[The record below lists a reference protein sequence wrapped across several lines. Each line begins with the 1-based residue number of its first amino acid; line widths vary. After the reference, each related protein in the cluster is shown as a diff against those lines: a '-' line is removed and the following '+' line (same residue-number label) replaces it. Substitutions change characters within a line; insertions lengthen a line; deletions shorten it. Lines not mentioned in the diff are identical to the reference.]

1 MKRKVILLFLPLV
14 FQDWIYRQVCS
25 SGCPLHSLLPS
36 LIEVYVNSIIIKS
49 TKTDHLNEPMT
60 DQEVLDVYK
69 SSVFCRDRGDNSS
82 MYNLTPQLI
91 VLYYLLLY
99 EDTVL
104 NNMKI
109 IGMYNVVI
117 GEITLV
123 DYFVIRL
130 VNSVWHH
137 FQQYFSYNAEKTMTN
152 IIT

>member
-1 MKRKVILLFLPLV
+1 
-14 FQDWIYRQVCS
+14 
-25 SGCPLHSLLPS
+25 
-36 LIEVYVNSIIIKS
+36 
-49 TKTDHLNEPMT
+49 
-60 DQEVLDVYK
+60 
-69 SSVFCRDRGDNSS
+69 
-82 MYNLTPQLI
+82 
-91 VLYYLLLY
+91 
-99 EDTVL
+99 
-104 NNMKI
+104 MKI